1 MAVEATVQIITI
13 VIIED
18 IDNIKLKTL
27 IIIIK

>member
-18 IDNIKLKTL
+18 VDNIKLKTL
-27 IIIIK
+27 IIIFK